1 MYNQHLLNVEFSD
14 GVIYKWPDSKL
25 CFSVLTEIDEVHQ
38 NMGYC
43 PQFDAINDLLTG
55 REHLEFYAIL
65 RGVPEKEVC
74 EVSSAQEMDFR
85 NSLWDFCST
94 WARGL

>member
-1 MYNQHLLNVEFSD
+1 MIVYSCTTLRAALLDNSSTPSDKNVEYNSMLWCDTGSVFT
-14 GVIYKWPDSKL
+14 L

-74 EVSSAQEMDFR
+74 EVSAALEP
-85 NSLWDFCST
+85 
-94 WARGL
+94 

>member
-1 MYNQHLLNVEFSD
+1 MILTFLLFILVFFSN
-14 GVIYKWPDSKL
+14 
-25 CFSVLTEIDEVHQ
+25 FSVTTEIDEVHQ

-74 EVSSAQEMDFR
+74 EVSNAKIS
-85 NSLWDFCST
+85 
-94 WARGL
+94 

>member
-1 MYNQHLLNVEFSD
+1 MTLFIIVRLVF
-14 GVIYKWPDSKL
+14 
-25 CFSVLTEIDEVHQ
+25 CSVLKEINEVHQ

-74 EVSSAQEMDFR
+74 KVGF
-85 NSLWDFCST
+85 
-94 WARGL
+94 

>member
-1 MYNQHLLNVEFSD
+1 M
-14 GVIYKWPDSKL
+14 
-25 CFSVLTEIDEVHQ
+25 FSVTKEIDEVHQ

-74 EVSSAQEMDFR
+74 EVSNQHGSLRNPGVFLYSFR
-85 NSLWDFCST
+85 SKHLQY
-94 WARGL
+94 L

>member
-1 MYNQHLLNVEFSD
+1 MANGLACVVVL
-14 GVIYKWPDSKL
+14 G
-25 CFSVLTEIDEVHQ
+25 SVLTEIDEVHR

-43 PQFDAINDLLTG
+43 PQFDALNDLLTG

-74 EVSSAQEMDFR
+74 EVSF
-85 NSLWDFCST
+85 LPG
-94 WARGL
+94 RGGCREL

>member
-1 MYNQHLLNVEFSD
+1 
-14 GVIYKWPDSKL
+14 
-25 CFSVLTEIDEVHQ
+25 
-38 NMGYC
+38 MGYC

-74 EVSSAQEMDFR
+74 EVSNKHTHVIHICLLHVNYTY
-85 NSLWDFCST
+85 NSTCAVLLFVWVFFLFYIST
-94 WARGL
+94 RHFT

>member
-1 MYNQHLLNVEFSD
+1 M
-14 GVIYKWPDSKL
+14 
-25 CFSVLTEIDEVHQ
+25 FSVTTEIDEVHQ

-74 EVSSAQEMDFR
+74 EVSSKPTLYYNDCDKMAFPI
-85 NSLWDFCST
+85 L
-94 WARGL
+94 

>member
-1 MYNQHLLNVEFSD
+1 MMASCCCLFFS
-14 GVIYKWPDSKL
+14 IL
-25 CFSVLTEIDEVHQ
+25 REIDEVHQ

-65 RGVPEKEVC
+65 RGVPEEEVC
-74 EVSSAQEMDFR
+74 EVCIQISAIV
-85 NSLWDFCST
+85 
-94 WARGL
+94 

>member
-1 MYNQHLLNVEFSD
+1 MFNIELIMKNINHIFPNLLAILS
-14 GVIYKWPDSKL
+14 IL
-25 CFSVLTEIDEVHQ
+25 REIDEVHQ

-65 RGVPEKEVC
+65 RGVPEGEVC
-74 EVSSAQEMDFR
+74 EVSA
-85 NSLWDFCST
+85 
-94 WARGL
+94 

>member
-1 MYNQHLLNVEFSD
+1 MVFFFFWKLNYCQTENIFVSE
-14 GVIYKWPDSKL
+14 
-25 CFSVLTEIDEVHQ
+25 SVVLSILREIDQVHQ

-65 RGVPEKEVC
+65 RGVPEREVC
-74 EVSSAQEMDFR
+74 EVST
-85 NSLWDFCST
+85 CSVT
-94 WARGL
+94 DVKHRF

>member
-1 MYNQHLLNVEFSD
+1 M
-14 GVIYKWPDSKL
+14 
-25 CFSVLTEIDEVHQ
+25 FSVTTEIDEVHQ

-74 EVSSAQEMDFR
+74 EVSSKPTLYDNDCDKMVFPI
-85 NSLWDFCST
+85 L
-94 WARGL
+94 

>member
-1 MYNQHLLNVEFSD
+1 MTLFIIVRLVF
-14 GVIYKWPDSKL
+14 
-25 CFSVLTEIDEVHQ
+25 CSVLKEIDEVHQ

-74 EVSSAQEMDFR
+74 KVGF
-85 NSLWDFCST
+85 
-94 WARGL
+94 

>member
-1 MYNQHLLNVEFSD
+1 MHFLMLFMLFLISS
-14 GVIYKWPDSKL
+14 IL
-25 CFSVLTEIDEVHQ
+25 REIDEVHQ

-74 EVSSAQEMDFR
+74 EVSRAYKLTPGFK
-85 NSLWDFCST
+85 
-94 WARGL
+94 

>member
-1 MYNQHLLNVEFSD
+1 MVSNNINITFFVTLRLFKTVTLYIIIPISWLAF
-14 GVIYKWPDSKL
+14 
-25 CFSVLTEIDEVHQ
+25 CSVLTEIDEVHQ

-74 EVSSAQEMDFR
+74 EVSF
-85 NSLWDFCST
+85 
-94 WARGL
+94 

>member
-1 MYNQHLLNVEFSD
+1 MWAVSSAT
-14 GVIYKWPDSKL
+14 P
-25 CFSVLTEIDEVHQ
+25 VLVCPHPCSILREIDEVHQ

-55 REHLEFYAIL
+55 REHLELYAIL

-74 EVSSAQEMDFR
+74 DVSKTKNTHTEGAGS
-85 NSLWDFCST
+85 
-94 WARGL
+94 

>member
-1 MYNQHLLNVEFSD
+1 M
-14 GVIYKWPDSKL
+14 
-25 CFSVLTEIDEVHQ
+25 LTEIDEVHQ

-74 EVSSAQEMDFR
+74 EVIF
-85 NSLWDFCST
+85 LIFFVST
-94 WARGL
+94 QLARLHLFPVTF

>member
-1 MYNQHLLNVEFSD
+1 MFQYEQHLHD
-14 GVIYKWPDSKL
+14 ISKM
-25 CFSVLTEIDEVHQ
+25 CFMTFFIIVPNSWLVFCSVLTEIDEVHQ

-65 RGVPEKEVC
+65 RGIPEKEVC
-74 EVSSAQEMDFR
+74 EVSF
-85 NSLWDFCST
+85 
-94 WARGL
+94 